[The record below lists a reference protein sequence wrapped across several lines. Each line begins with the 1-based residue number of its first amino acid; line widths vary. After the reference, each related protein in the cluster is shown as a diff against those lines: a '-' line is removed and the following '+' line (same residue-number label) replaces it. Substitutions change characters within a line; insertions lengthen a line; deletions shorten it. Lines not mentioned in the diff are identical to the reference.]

1 MTTTVLATTTTRT
14 KRREPLET
22 MAMEARSATVAGGA
36 GKGKERRTTRLS
48 ASKHELDKST
58 SKPGK
63 RSAVEYEE
71 DAEDFQFSLLPS
83 KKSRP
88 SVEPIPEG
96 PKLDTENAPPKS
108 TPKRGRPRKKQAGDE
123 ITSSAIP
130 ANGKSVELPS
140 RRPKRGT
147 AKTAQTEPEPQPTNN
162 MRSSRTR
169 DSPEHQPEAKK
180 PKKAGRPPKNKA
192 QTPVPESNEYRSPV
206 QPAGTKVALPVAD
219 TPVIQRNKELRGGKG
234 DKGERGRR
242 RSSLG
247 MRGRRASSLIDS
259 GTSNALPHR
268 EVGTADFYKHI
279 ADDGLPEPRR
289 MRQLLIWCATRA
301 IGDKPTGGSN
311 SDDQS
316 ARLAA
321 RVIQEEILREF
332 STTSNLS
339 NWFDREDLNPP
350 AVVVRKPNPRN
361 VQNSE
366 KIKEL
371 EEHIQR
377 LQKERQSLNAL
388 LRQPP
393 IPKLEPFTQSHNNLQ
408 PQNQSSSKP
417 HLEEID
423 PSLLD
428 PSQQAIL
435 ASLKPPSR
443 SDGDVPA
450 PPSSRGTA
458 NATSTRTPFGL
469 PTRSPDAP
477 AQAAQHGDSK
487 PSDSEPS
494 PRVRPE
500 TSAWSAEL
508 SRLTSGLA
516 PTVDVL
522 AAGVHDIE
530 LYRAAAD
537 KVSSHILRICARRL
551 EERDAHHWQH
561 HLTSDGKA
569 DQRPVEADKDLG
581 LVLGALGRLERR

>member
-1 MTTTVLATTTTRT
+1 MTATVLATTTTKT
-14 KRREPLET
+14 KRREPLGT
-22 MAMEARSATVAGGA
+22 MVMEARSATVSGGA
-36 GKGKERRTTRLS
+36 GKGEERRSTRLS
-48 ASKHELDKST
+48 ASKQELDKSK

-71 DAEDFQFSLLPS
+71 DTDDFQFSLLPS

-88 SVEPIPEG
+88 SLEPVPEG
-96 PKLDTENAPPKS
+96 PGLDVEIAPPKS
-108 TPKRGRPRKKQAGDE
+108 TPKRGRSRKKQPGDE
-123 ITSSAIP
+123 ITSSAVP

-140 RRPKRGT
+140 RRPKRGAT
-147 AKTAQTEPEPQPTNN
+147 KTAQTEPEPQPTSAV
-162 MRSSRTR
+162 RSSRNR
-169 DSPEHQPEAKK
+169 DSPEPQPEAKK
-180 PKKAGRPPKNKA
+180 PKKAGRAPKTKA
-192 QTPVPESNEYRSPV
+192 QAPVPEPSEYRSPV
-206 QPAGTKVALPVAD
+206 QPPAGTKVALPAAD

-279 ADDGLPEPRR
+279 ADEGLPEPRR

-332 STTSNLS
+332 SNTSNLS
-339 NWFDREDLNPP
+339 NWFDREDVNPP
-350 AVVVRKPNPRN
+350 AVVVRRPNPRN

-371 EEHIQR
+371 EEHIQK

-393 IPKLEPFTQSHNNLQ
+393 IPPLEPPSHTHNDLQ
-408 PQNQSSSKP
+408 PQNQSSSSKT
-417 HLEEID
+417 HREEIN

-435 ASLKPPSR
+435 ASLNPPSR
-443 SDGDVPA
+443 SDGESPA
-450 PPSSRGTA
+450 PTSSRR
-458 NATSTRTPFGL
+458 TSRTSSR
-469 PTRSPDAP
+469 RSNGAV
-477 AQAAQHGDSK
+477 AQADHHDN
-487 PSDSEPS
+487 SELS
-494 PRVRPE
+494 APRTLRDP
-500 TSAWSAEL
+500 SAWSAEL

-530 LYRAAAD
+530 LYRASAD

-561 HLTSDGKA
+561 HSTLDGKA
-569 DQRPVEADKDLG
+569 DQGPPPVETNRDLG
-581 LVLGALGRLERR
+581 LVLGALSRLERR